1 MNPWLEK
8 VLYALIPLLFSGVIY
23 LFSTVI
29 ALQHDLTV
37 VKNEA
42 AIARQNLKSEVE
54 AEVADNRLKIAVLQ
68 EQVKQLQNNKQR

>member
-8 VLYALIPLLFSGVIY
+8 ILYALIPLLFSGVIY

-68 EQVKQLQNNKQR
+68 EQVKQLQNTKQR